1 MCALH
6 QAGIRKCFLD
16 QAGMCT
22 ASITPEYIMALY
34 EVLPHSSRLCAP
46 SFCWSRVFRTLNHKA
61 NGNRILLLWFTLTLP
76 QEEPLWLQELRI
88 YLEVD

>member
-6 QAGIRKCFLD
+6 QAGIRKCFLE

-22 ASITPEYIMALY
+22 ASITPEYITALY

-46 SFCWSRVFRTLNHKA
+46 SFCWSRVFRTPNHKA
-61 NGNRILLLWFTLTLP
+61 NGNQSDPPALVHTHSSPGGAVMVAGAENLFGG
-76 QEEPLWLQELRI
+76 
-88 YLEVD
+88 